1 MEKTKMLDEQTH
13 HKMLAMKMNAMAE
26 AFLKLLQE
34 APSNQSSFGEKV
46 AQMIDR
52 EWLARENR
60 RLSRL
65 LRAAKLTHD
74 AAMEDVWTTQG
85 ARCYQGRRARAVAM
99 PMGRQ
104 SPQRHLRRQDRQRQE
119 LPRGCAQAACRNGH
133 RSLYKRVPRLMQELA
148 IARADGSYSR
158 VLARL
163 AKVHVLVLDD
173 LLIAP
178 LKDAERRDLLEI
190 LEDRYDRSS
199 TVITSQLPTGKW
211 HAALG
216 DPTVADAICD
226 RVVHNAHVI
235 NLAGPSGRKRKGLKT
250 KT

>member
-1 MEKTKMLDEQTH
+1 MLDEQTLQ
-13 HKMLAMKMNAMAE
+13 KMRDMKMNAMAE
-26 AFLKLLQE
+26 AFDELQQE
-34 APSNQSSFGEKV
+34 APSNQRSFAEKV
-46 AQMIDR
+46 GHMIDR
-52 EWLARENR
+52 EWMSRENR
-60 RLSRL
+60 RLTRL
-65 LRAAKLTHD
+65 IRAAKLNHD
-74 AAMEDVWTTQG
+74 ATLEDVWTTQG
-85 ARCYQGRRARAVAM
+85 RGVTKAVVRDLSKCRWVSNNNNVICV
-99 PMGRQ
+99 GKT
-104 SPQRHLRRQDRQRQE
+104 
-119 LPRGCAQAACRNGH
+119 GCGKSYFAAALAQAACRHGF
-133 RSLYKRVPRLMQELA
+133 RSLYARVPRLLQELA
-148 IARADGSYSR
+148 IARADGTYSR

-163 AKVHVLVLDD
+163 AKLHVLVLDD

-235 NLAGPSGRKRKGLKT
+235 NLSGPSGRKRKGLKT